1 MGGRHSNYSPRSL
14 HPRPDPRN
22 RAIPTGGLDRLHTA
36 LLHLAHQLGAL
47 YTVHMIQRSATEAR
61 RLFFQLLDAAQRGE
75 DVRVT
80 RDGVQFRLTVA
91 EGDVGREAEH
101 RSPFAAIDPAV
112 LSGEWRWSTDDSGQ
126 LQFEVDPRAAA
137 EP

>member
-1 MGGRHSNYSPRSL
+1 
-14 HPRPDPRN
+14 
-22 RAIPTGGLDRLHTA
+22 
-36 LLHLAHQLGAL
+36 
-47 YTVHMIQRSATEAR
+47 MIQRSATEAR

-91 EGDVGREAEH
+91 EGDVDRQAEH

-112 LSGEWRWSTDDSGQ
+112 LSGAWRWSTDDSGQ
-126 LQFEVDPRAAA
+126 LQFEVDPQAAA